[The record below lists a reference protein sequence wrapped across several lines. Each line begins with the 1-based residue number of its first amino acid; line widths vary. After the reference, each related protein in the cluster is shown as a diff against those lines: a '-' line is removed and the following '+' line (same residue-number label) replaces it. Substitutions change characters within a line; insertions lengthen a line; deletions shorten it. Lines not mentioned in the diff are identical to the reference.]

1 MYLSDF
7 KNFIES
13 EKKYSKHTVSAY
25 VNDLEEF
32 NKFLKI
38 NSVKLNEKL
47 NYSFVRQ
54 WIVELSENGLSTRSI
69 NRKISSLKSYFNF
82 LIAINKLNVSPLK
95 LHRNLKVEPKIIIP
109 FNEREM
115 DKVFEIFNNNSGKLD
130 RDFLIIEILYSTGIR
145 RDELINLKFEDI
157 YFEQGLIKVLGKRNK
172 ERLVPVLPN
181 LLSKIKKYS
190 SNNSINSYLFKSKNG
205 KKISP
210 STIYR
215 IVKKY
220 FRQISSKNKISPH
233 VLRHSFATHMI
244 NNGADINSVKEILG
258 HSSLASTQIYTK
270 IKVPKMLNDYMLNH
284 PREKR

>member
-82 LIAINKLNVSPLK
+82 LIAINKLNFSPLK

>member
-32 NKFLKI
+32 NKFLNI
-38 NSVKLNEKL
+38 NSEKLNEKL

>member
-1 MYLSDF
+1 MYLNDF

-32 NKFLKI
+32 NKFLNT
-38 NSVKLNEKL
+38 NSVKLNDKL
-47 NYSFVRQ
+47 NYSFIRQ

-130 RDFLIIEILYSTGIR
+130 RDFLIIEILYSTGVR

-190 SNNSINSYLFKSKNG
+190 SNNSINNYLFKSKNG

>member
-13 EKKYSKHTVSAY
+13 EKKYSKHTVNAY

-32 NKFLKI
+32 NKFLNI
-38 NSVKLNEKL
+38 NRVKLNEKL

-54 WIVELSENGLSTRSI
+54 WIVELSENGLSSRSI

-130 RDFLIIEILYSTGIR
+130 RDFLIIEILYSTGTVSYTHLPLPTI
-145 RDELINLKFEDI
+145 L
-157 YFEQGLIKVLGKRNK
+157 
-172 ERLVPVLPN
+172 LV
-181 LLSKIKKYS
+181 
-190 SNNSINSYLFKSKNG
+190 
-205 KKISP
+205 
-210 STIYR
+210 
-215 IVKKY
+215 
-220 FRQISSKNKISPH
+220 
-233 VLRHSFATHMI
+233 
-244 NNGADINSVKEILG
+244 
-258 HSSLASTQIYTK
+258 
-270 IKVPKMLNDYMLNH
+270 
-284 PREKR
+284 

>member
-109 FNEREM
+109 FNEKEM
-115 DKVFEIFNNNSGKLD
+115 DKVFEIFNNNSDKLD

>member
-1 MYLSDF
+1 MYLNDF

-32 NKFLKI
+32 NKFLNT

-95 LHRNLKVEPKIIIP
+95 LHKNLKVEPKIIIP

-172 ERLVPVLPN
+172 ERLVPILPN
-181 LLSKIKKYS
+181 LLSKIKNYS
-190 SNNSINSYLFKSKNG
+190 SNNSINNYLFKSKNG

>member
-38 NSVKLNEKL
+38 NSEKLNEKL

-172 ERLVPVLPN
+172 ERLVPILPN

>member
-25 VNDLEEF
+25 VNDLKEF
-32 NKFLKI
+32 DKFLNI
-38 NSVKLNEKL
+38 HRVKLNEKL

-109 FNEREM
+109 FNQREM

-145 RDELINLKFEDI
+145 RDELISLKFEDI

-190 SNNSINSYLFKSKNG
+190 SNNSINSYLFRSKNG

>member
-25 VNDLEEF
+25 INDLEEF
-32 NKFLKI
+32 NKFLDI
-38 NSVKLNEKL
+38 NMVKLNEKL

-54 WIVELSENGLSTRSI
+54 WIVELSENGLSSRSI

>member
-25 VNDLEEF
+25 INDLEEF
-32 NKFLKI
+32 NKFLNI
-38 NSVKLNEKL
+38 NRVKLNEKL

-54 WIVELSENGLSTRSI
+54 WIVELSENGLSSRSI

-95 LHRNLKVEPKIIIP
+95 LHRNLKVDPKIIIP

-115 DKVFEIFNNNSGKLD
+115 EKVFEIFNNNSGKLD

>member
-25 VNDLEEF
+25 VKDLEEF
-32 NKFLKI
+32 NKFLNI
-38 NSVKLNEKL
+38 NNVKLNEKL

-54 WIVELSENGLSTRSI
+54 WIVELSESGLSTRSI

-115 DKVFEIFNNNSGKLD
+115 DKVFEIFNNNSDKLD

-181 LLSKIKKYS
+181 LLSKIKKYN

>member
-32 NKFLKI
+32 NKFLNI

-54 WIVELSENGLSTRSI
+54 WIVELSENGISTRSI

-115 DKVFEIFNNNSGKLD
+115 DKVFEIFNNNSSKLD

-145 RDELINLKFEDI
+145 RDELINLKFGDI

-181 LLSKIKKYS
+181 LLSKIKMYS
-190 SNNSINSYLFKSKNG
+190 SNNSINNYLFRSKNG

>member
-32 NKFLKI
+32 NKFLNI

-54 WIVELSENGLSTRSI
+54 WIVELSENGLSNRSI

>member
-32 NKFLKI
+32 NKFLNI
-38 NSVKLNEKL
+38 NRVKLNEKL

-54 WIVELSENGLSTRSI
+54 WIVELSENGLSSRSI

>member
-32 NKFLKI
+32 NKFLNT

-54 WIVELSENGLSTRSI
+54 WIVELSENGLSSRSI

-95 LHRNLKVEPKIIIP
+95 LHRNLKVDPKIIIP

-130 RDFLIIEILYSTGIR
+130 RGFLIIEILYSTGIR

>member
-1 MYLSDF
+1 MYLNDF

-13 EKKYSKHTVSAY
+13 EKKYSKHTVNAY
-25 VNDLEEF
+25 VNDLDEF
-32 NKFLKI
+32 NNFLKL
-38 NSVKLNEKL
+38 NSVQLNEKL
-47 NYSFVRQ
+47 NYSFIRQ

-82 LIAINKLNVSPLK
+82 LIAIDKLKVSPLK
-95 LHRNLKVEPKIIIP
+95 LHSNLKVEPKIIIP

-115 DKVFEIFNNNSGKLD
+115 EKLFEIFNNNSDKLD

-145 RDELINLKFEDI
+145 RDELINLKFDDI

-181 LLSKIKKYS
+181 LLLKIKKYS
-190 SNNSINSYLFKSKNG
+190 LNNSIKTYLFKSKND

-244 NNGADINSVKEILG
+244 NNGADINSVKEILV

-270 IKVPKMLNDYMLNH
+270 IKVPKMLIDYMLNH

>member
-1 MYLSDF
+1 MYLNDF
-7 KNFIES
+7 KNYIEL
-13 EKKYSKHTVSAY
+13 EKKYSKNTVVAY
-25 VNDLEEF
+25 IKDLVEF
-32 NKFLKI
+32 QCFLKSFNI
-38 NSVKLNEKL
+38 FLNDKLDYFYIRK
-47 NYSFVRQ
+47 
-54 WIVELSENGLSTRSI
+54 WIIKLSENGLSKRSI
-69 NRKISSLKSYFNF
+69 NRKITSLKSYFNF
-82 LIAINKLNVSPLK
+82 LISINKLNVSPLK

-220 FRQISSKNKISPH
+220 FRQISI
-233 VLRHSFATHMI
+233 
-244 NNGADINSVKEILG
+244 
-258 HSSLASTQIYTK
+258 
-270 IKVPKMLNDYMLNH
+270 
-284 PREKR
+284 

>member
-25 VNDLEEF
+25 INDLEEF
-32 NKFLKI
+32 NNFLNI
-38 NSVKLNEKL
+38 NRVKLNEKL

-54 WIVELSENGLSTRSI
+54 WIVELSENGLSSRSI

-95 LHRNLKVEPKIIIP
+95 LHRNLKVDPKIIIP

>member
-25 VNDLEEF
+25 INDLEEF
-32 NKFLKI
+32 NKFLNI
-38 NSVKLNEKL
+38 NRVKLNEKL

-54 WIVELSENGLSTRSI
+54 WIVELSENGLSSRSI

-95 LHRNLKVEPKIIIP
+95 LHRNLKVDPKIIIP

-157 YFEQGLIKVLGKRNK
+157 YFGQGLIKVLGKRNK

>member
-32 NKFLKI
+32 NKFLNI

-82 LIAINKLNVSPLK
+82 LIAINKLKTSPLK
-95 LHRNLKVEPKIIIP
+95 LHKNLKVEPKIIIP

-172 ERLVPVLPN
+172 ERLVPILPN
-181 LLSKIKKYS
+181 LLSKIKNYS
-190 SNNSINSYLFKSKNG
+190 SNNSINNYLFKSKNG

>member
-25 VNDLEEF
+25 VKDLEEF
-32 NKFLKI
+32 NKFLNI
-38 NSVKLNEKL
+38 NNVKLNEKL

-54 WIVELSENGLSTRSI
+54 WIVELSESGLSTRSI

-181 LLSKIKKYS
+181 LLSKIKKYN

>member
-32 NKFLKI
+32 NKFLNT

-82 LIAINKLNVSPLK
+82 LIAIDKLNVSPLK

-172 ERLVPVLPN
+172 ERLVPILPN
-181 LLSKIKKYS
+181 LLSKIKNYS
-190 SNNSINSYLFKSKNG
+190 SNNSINNYLFKSKNG

>member
-1 MYLSDF
+1 MYLNDF

-32 NKFLKI
+32 NKFLNT

-181 LLSKIKKYS
+181 LLSKIKKHN

>member
-54 WIVELSENGLSTRSI
+54 WIVELSENGLSSRSI

-95 LHRNLKVEPKIIIP
+95 FHINLKVEPKIITP
-109 FNEREM
+109 FNEREI
-115 DKVFEIFNNNSGKLD
+115 DKVFEIFNNNSSKLD

-190 SNNSINSYLFKSKNG
+190 SNNSINNYLFKSKNG

>member
-25 VNDLEEF
+25 LNDLKEF
-32 NKFLKI
+32 DKFLNI
-38 NSVKLNEKL
+38 HRVKLNEKL

-109 FNEREM
+109 FNQREM

-145 RDELINLKFEDI
+145 RDELISLKFEDI

-190 SNNSINSYLFKSKNG
+190 SNNSINSYLFRSKNG

-284 PREKR
+284 PREKS

>member
-32 NKFLKI
+32 NKFLNI

>member
-1 MYLSDF
+1 MYLNDF

-32 NKFLKI
+32 NKFLNT

-190 SNNSINSYLFKSKNG
+190 SNNSIDSYLFKSKNG

>member
-172 ERLVPVLPN
+172 ERLVPILPN
-181 LLSKIKKYS
+181 LLSKIKNYS
-190 SNNSINSYLFKSKNG
+190 SNNSINNYLFKSKNG

>member
-32 NKFLKI
+32 NKFLNI
-38 NSVKLNEKL
+38 HRVKLNEKL

-54 WIVELSENGLSTRSI
+54 WIVELSENGLSSRSI

>member
-25 VNDLEEF
+25 INDLEEF
-32 NKFLKI
+32 NKFLNI
-38 NSVKLNEKL
+38 NRVKLNEKL

-54 WIVELSENGLSTRSI
+54 WIVELSENGLSNRSI

>member
-25 VNDLEEF
+25 INDLEEF
-32 NKFLKI
+32 NKFLNI
-38 NSVKLNEKL
+38 NRVKLNEKL

-95 LHRNLKVEPKIIIP
+95 LHRNLKVDPKIIIP

-190 SNNSINSYLFKSKNG
+190 SNNSINSYLFKSKND

>member
-25 VNDLEEF
+25 INDLEEF
-32 NKFLKI
+32 NKFLNI
-38 NSVKLNEKL
+38 NRVKLNEKL

-54 WIVELSENGLSTRSI
+54 WIVELSENGLSSRSI

>member
-1 MYLSDF
+1 MYLSNF

-32 NKFLKI
+32 NKFLNI
-38 NSVKLNEKL
+38 HRVKLNEKL

-130 RDFLIIEILYSTGIR
+130 RDFLIIEILYSTGLR

>member
-32 NKFLKI
+32 NKFLNI
-38 NSVKLNEKL
+38 NRVKLNEKL

-190 SNNSINSYLFKSKNG
+190 SNNSISNYLFKSKNG

>member
-32 NKFLKI
+32 NKFLNI

-54 WIVELSENGLSTRSI
+54 WIVELSENGLSSRSI

>member
-32 NKFLKI
+32 NKFLNT

-95 LHRNLKVEPKIIIP
+95 LHRNLKVDPKIIIP

>member
-1 MYLSDF
+1 MYLNDF

-32 NKFLKI
+32 NKFLNT
-38 NSVKLNEKL
+38 NSVKLNDKL
-47 NYSFVRQ
+47 NYSFIRQ

-130 RDFLIIEILYSTGIR
+130 RDFLIIEILYSTGVR

>member
-32 NKFLKI
+32 NKFLNT

-54 WIVELSENGLSTRSI
+54 WIVELSENGLSSRSI

-95 LHRNLKVEPKIIIP
+95 LHRNLKVDPKIIIP

>member
-13 EKKYSKHTVSAY
+13 EKKYSKHTVNAY

-32 NKFLKI
+32 NKFLNI
-38 NSVKLNEKL
+38 NRVKLNEKL

-54 WIVELSENGLSTRSI
+54 WIVELSENGLSSRSI

-190 SNNSINSYLFKSKNG
+190 SNNSIDSYLFKSKNG

>member
-25 VNDLEEF
+25 INDLEEF
-32 NKFLKI
+32 NKFLNI
-38 NSVKLNEKL
+38 NRVKLNEKL